1 MKIHKVANIEQF
13 VAKIIPK
20 QAQKNKS
27 IVESILKNVQKNG
40 DSALKKYEKKFTG
53 ASISTL
59 RISNVEI
66 KNAYSKVSKNEIAGI
81 TFSKK

>member
-1 MKIHKVANIEQF
+1 MKIHKVTNIEQF

-40 DSALKKYEKKFTG
+40 DSAVKKYEKNLLVLIFPLYVFLK
-53 ASISTL
+53 
-59 RISNVEI
+59 
-66 KNAYSKVSKNEIAGI
+66 
-81 TFSKK
+81 

>member
-1 MKIHKVANIEQF
+1 MKIHKVTNIEQF
-13 VAKIIPK
+13 VAKILPK

-40 DSALKKYEKKFTG
+40 DSAVKKYEKKFTG

-59 RISNVEI
+59 RISKEQKLKMHI
-66 KNAYSKVSKNEIAGI
+66 LKFQKVKLLHYV
-81 TFSKK
+81 